1 MAYASKGKYTIGKV
15 DGADGFHFFSTENDE
30 YPLDLWKVIFLF
42 ILYHGI

>member
-1 MAYASKGKYTIGKV
+1 MVLTAST
-15 DGADGFHFFSTENDE
+15 FLSTENDE